1 MFVYFCC
8 AFFKPAPI
16 YNKKHFAQNNSLSIF
31 LAFWTAQIL
40 GSYMN
45 VVLELSHTYMYNKLL
60 SCREGK
66 GRTLSPKTL
75 KKGGNHII
83 QTAQNLLVSCGK
95 TPFPLRKLA
104 FHGNSNRHR
113 VVLNSAPEHITS
125 FKVVLTHSLHELEV
139 GTLKNVRIVLF
150 NHLTNVLAS
159 SNGQVKTIF
168 NEVMCSCAEFQ
179 TTRPWL
185 KFPLKASYLIGHS
198 VFLQD
203 TRRFCAV

>member
-1 MFVYFCC
+1 MFHKLPITISEFRIQNESCLFVLFCS
-8 AFFKPAPI
+8 FFKVIKPAPKCD
-16 YNKKHFAQNNSLSIF
+16 KKQYAQMTSLSIF
-31 LAFWTAQIL
+31 LVFWAAQIY
-40 GSYMN
+40 GSCMN

-139 GTLKNVRIVLF
+139 GTLKNVEITLF
-150 NHLTNVLAS
+150 DYFSNVHKVQRAELTCHVISKMLHL
-159 SNGQVKTIF
+159 
-168 NEVMCSCAEFQ
+168 C
-179 TTRPWL
+179 
-185 KFPLKASYLIGHS
+185 
-198 VFLQD
+198 
-203 TRRFCAV
+203 